1 MDLSDRRIDENRLS
15 ARLSAEKEEFFLRAE
30 YYLQNNQ
37 FQEALFLAEEMSA
50 CTQETLMPC

>member
-37 FQEALFLAEEMSA
+37 FQEAVVPGGRNGPPA
-50 CTQETLMPC
+50 PRRP